1 MKTKTKPKKRIG
13 ILGFAWQTVQD
24 AERIKVLYQIGVKLY
39 AWIRAFGYVW
49 SYISILLFAGYG
61 ISHGV
66 QTGQWVFPT
75 AVFCVCGAMLLV
87 NTVLLALSR
96 GDREMAR
103 HRQTAL
109 YIFHVLIAM
118 LKIAMSI
125 LLVYSLVGMVADEG
139 SLFRVVFCI
148 LTVLWVGVTLATDTL
163 LLFLRIACN
172 FVGDFVA
179 DRVEQAKEAVKN
191 DGRRILRGVAAL
203 VRPLRR
209 LPSLVGRKKIGKD
222 ANQDVKDAE
231 KSRET
236 VNA

>member
-1 MKTKTKPKKRIG
+1 MKSRIKPNRDMG
-13 ILGFAWQTVQD
+13 VVGFAKQCKTD
-24 AERIKVLYQIGVKLY
+24 IDRFKALYALGVKLY

-75 AVFCVCGAMLLV
+75 VVFCVCGAMLIV
-87 NTVLLALSR
+87 NTVLLALSHT
-96 GDREMAR
+96 DREVER
-103 HRQTAL
+103 RRQTAL

-125 LLVYSLVGMVADEG
+125 LLVYNLVGMVADEG

-172 FVGDFVA
+172 FVADFIT
-179 DRVEQAKEAVKN
+179 DRVEQFKEAVKN
-191 DGRRILRGVAAL
+191 DGRRILRGVIGL
-203 VRPLRR
+203 LRPVHQL
-209 LPSLVGRKKIGKD
+209 SKLVGS
-222 ANQDVKDAE
+222 VKAIDKAAE